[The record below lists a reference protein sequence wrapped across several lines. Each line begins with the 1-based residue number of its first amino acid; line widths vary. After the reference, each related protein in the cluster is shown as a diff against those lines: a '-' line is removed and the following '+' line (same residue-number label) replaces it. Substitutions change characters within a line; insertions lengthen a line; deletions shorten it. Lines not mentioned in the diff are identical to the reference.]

1 MALSGLGL
9 SAQDA
14 RFRSQVAG
22 VRVDALVTDGRRP
35 VTGLT
40 AANFELRDNGVLQ
53 TITDVHHETLP
64 LNVVC
69 AFDVSGSVAGVPL
82 GHLKEG
88 LRGVIS
94 ALGRDDRAALLT
106 FAERIE
112 LHSAL
117 TGRSGAAARARR
129 RRRPPAAPRRSSM
142 PSLRRWRCAKPMRA
156 ARCSSSSAT
165 AATRPAG

>member
-1 MALSGLGL
+1 M
-9 SAQDA
+9 
-14 RFRSQVAG
+14 
-22 VRVDALVTDGRRP
+22 RVDALVTSGRRP

-64 LNVVC
+64 LNIIC
-69 AFDVSGSVAGVPL
+69 ALDSAAASPAQPL

-88 LRGVIS
+88 VRGVIA
-94 ALGRDDRAALLT
+94 ALGANDRAALLT
-106 FAERIE
+106 FADRIE

-117 TGRSGAAARARR
+117 TADRARLR
-129 RRRPPAAPRRSSM
+129 ALVDGVKPAAPRRSSTR
-142 PSLRRWRCAKPMRA
+142 SSRRWRCARPTRA

-165 AATRPAG
+165 GATRPAG